1 MNVKTLINIKIMSL
15 PEASICPNTDIIKLK
30 HYFEVESSTARSV
43 MKFDAVKTIKLLEA
57 QYVL

>member
-1 MNVKTLINIKIMSL
+1 MSL